1 MALVPKLLAALALSA
16 SASIS
21 RAEIVTFE
29 DDRFVTHTWDNSKK
43 AKICTRAGVG
53 GLSLHQLGMQSDQ
66 LYCYYGL
73 WGIRGSDFDPENP
86 DVGSIYP
93 EADPTPDEA
102 TFFKDAINLSP
113 GCWKNP
119 RGCFRW
125 DEGLD
130 DEIRNM
136 VNTSQIDFIVTI
148 DNGNDAQMKALE
160 QDLGYR
166 TIFVDTFYEKNP
178 DCRAENYTLIDES
191 KCYGRSMIDIA
202 ARVEELAIFLGVDVD
217 VPAQEAAKREACE
230 AAADFTDSMKEV
242 QEKDMRIKVSIL
254 GSTEVDGENVP
265 YARDFDPI
273 TLWVPRTLEELGA
286 PLLHAKVYNSSAGE
300 NRNIVPDV
308 FWPDCSPGLVNDT
321 CSDNTYHPVD
331 FWLIDSR
338 SYLVLSDW
346 VEFGIFPDPAIA
358 AGQYSYY
365 PRNDGAI
372 SFKMIANLLSKC
384 PRLREHSYHHSDSSY
399 AMIARNSLDMYNQKI
414 SAAAKVS
421 KSDPGTCKPVD
432 PKSSEIISKDGGLDL
447 NDFICYNYDL
457 IQQEYLTCP
466 PPPEVVPET
475 KPTEVVPETKPTES
489 VPEPK
494 ASSESGGVDRTTSR
508 FLAFAVVS
516 AGTYLLSSA

>member
-372 SFKMIANLLSKC
+372 SFKMIANLL
-384 PRLREHSYHHSDSSY
+384 
-399 AMIARNSLDMYNQKI
+399 NMYNQKI

-516 AGTYLLSSA
+516 AGAYLLSSA